1 MGVDMFPMKPS
12 LLSPTEV
19 LDEVIDMA
27 KPPTL
32 VTSHPVIFLD
42 AIRIKVRDGGRV
54 MNKSHLTLLSVWIWM
69 GLNTSLVFGS
79 L

>member
-1 MGVDMFPMKPS
+1 MVNAMGVDMSPMKPS

-32 VTSHPVIFLD
+32 MTSHPVIFLD
-42 AIRIKVRDGGRV
+42 AIRIKVLR
-54 MNKSHLTLLSVWIWM
+54 W
-69 GLNTSLVFGS
+69 GS
-79 L
+79 GDE